1 MYIYTPLFTF
11 SIQHEAEIHNKKLT
25 HPCSNL
31 KTCNSCS
38 GVQSSV
44 PCSLPISSCSSSPQN
59 NRRDPIGN
67 TRLNVPWCYIILHII
82 ISNVLWGTFTLCD
95 DAMSYVAYEYFMLH
109 AGELGQW
116 GAVQKRCS
124 AVQVFRPKAVTKCIE
139 LRTNRINE
147 DDSRQQFH
155 ILIHIVY
162 CQQDIRPALS
172 AQPTHIV
179 ITNRQ
184 HLNSHNDLTIYIWY
198 CHI

>member
-1 MYIYTPLFTF
+1 MYQPPFTF
-11 SIQHEAEIHNKKLT
+11 CIQHEVEIHNTNQLT

-44 PCSLPISSCSSSPQN
+44 PCSLPNSSCSSSPQN

-67 TRLNVPWCYIILHII
+67 TRLNVPWCYILYCII
-82 ISNVLWGTFTLCD
+82 FSNVSWCTVTLCG
-95 DAMSYVAYEYFMLH
+95 DAIYYTAYNYFMLH

-116 GAVQKRCS
+116 G

-162 CQQDIRPALS
+162 CQLDIFPALS
-172 AQPTHIV
+172 AQPRHIV

-184 HLNSHNDLTIYIWY
+184 HLHSHNNLTICIWY